1 MERTEGFRN
10 CICWVEIP
18 SGFPPNGRAICGVQP
33 SGTVHQQAICKMQIT
48 SQIARTVRETEKNAF
63 KVTQVFL
70 KGFTRNGISFQKTLL
85 FLQSYIWIFI
95 ENPTFES

>member
-1 MERTEGFRN
+1 
-10 CICWVEIP
+10 
-18 SGFPPNGRAICGVQP
+18 
-33 SGTVHQQAICKMQIT
+33 MQIT

-70 KGFTRNGISFQKTLL
+70 KGFTRNGFSFQKTLL

>member
-1 MERTEGFRN
+1 
-10 CICWVEIP
+10 
-18 SGFPPNGRAICGVQP
+18 
-33 SGTVHQQAICKMQIT
+33 MQIT

>member
-33 SGTVHQQAICKMQIT
+33 FGTVHQQAICKMQIT
-48 SQIARTVRETEKNAF
+48 SQIARP
-63 KVTQVFL
+63 FL
-70 KGFTRNGISFQKTLL
+70 DFIGFL
-85 FLQSYIWIFI
+85 
-95 ENPTFES
+95 TFEV